1 MASDVMAI
9 SVLNSDETVHVATCE
24 HTHTL
29 GGSPCLTIHEYTRI
43 PHYNHAIIFIAVHS
57 VCLEMELLYYIEACI
72 EILHPRSIVLQID
85 VES

>member
-1 MASDVMAI
+1 MASEVMAI
-9 SVLNSDETVHVATCE
+9 SVLSSDETVTCE

-29 GGSPCLTIHEYTRI
+29 GGSPCLMSHGYTHI

-57 VCLEMELLYYIEACI
+57 VCLEMELLYHIEACI